1 MDLRFIDTTFR
12 DGSQSL
18 WAAGIRHGMIEAVAE
33 DMDKAGFAVIEVPVG
48 GNHMKKS
55 LRDSKED
62 PWERARMVARKMPR
76 AIKSCMAG
84 AHIILFEAASTPRP
98 VIELYYTVLAR
109 IGALNRVQVMCNVMD
124 ECKRTFP
131 WVIPMFR
138 KLGLQVAIA
147 LSYTISPRHSD
158 EYYAQ
163 KTREILALSPDA
175 IYLKD
180 QGGLLTVDRARTLLP
195 VILQNS
201 GCVPVELHSH
211 CTTGLAPLVYLEA
224 LKAGVS
230 RLHTA
235 VPPLANGSGQPS
247 VFNVAGNARLMGYSP
262 QIDLAVLGPVS
273 KRLTAMAK
281 QEKLPIGAPLEY
293 DYGQYIHQ
301 VPGGVI
307 SNLRH
312 QLAEMR
318 ILHRLE
324 DVLEES
330 VRVRKDLGYP
340 IMVTPH
346 SQFMVTQAALNV
358 IAGERYR
365 HVIDEVILLALGAYG
380 EDSGYGWMDQNLKDR
395 LLGLQRAKELAAR
408 QESPEIP
415 LADIRERLGGPGV
428 SDEEFLLRYL
438 MKGEEEIRAMRAAG
452 PPRQYFSTSSPLLT
466 LIQEL
471 GRCKQ
476 VRYVQVQRGRDSLIM
491 QSSLSRRSHA

>member
-1 MDLRFIDTTFR
+1 MDVRFIDTTFR

-33 DMDKAGFAVIEVPVG
+33 SMDRAGFEVIEVPVG

-62 PWERARMVARKMPR
+62 PWERARMVARKMPH
-76 AIKSCMAG
+76 AVKSCMAG

-98 VIELYYTVLAR
+98 VIELYYAHLAE
-109 IGALNRVQVMCNVMD
+109 IGALNRVQVMANVMD

-163 KTREILALSPDA
+163 KTREVLAFKPDVV
-175 IYLKD
+175 YLKD

-195 VILQNS
+195 AIVQNADK
-201 GCVPVELHSH
+201 VPVELHSH

-224 LKAGVS
+224 LKLGVR

-247 VFNVAGNARLMGYSP
+247 IFNVAGNARLMGYSP
-262 QIDLAVLGPVS
+262 QVDLALVRPVS
-273 KRLTAMAK
+273 ERLNAIAK

-307 SNLRH
+307 STLRH
-312 QLAEMR
+312 QLNEMR
-318 ILHRLE
+318 IIDRLDE
-324 DVLEES
+324 VLEES

-346 SQFMVTQAALNV
+346 SQFVVTQAAINV
-358 IAGERYR
+358 VTGERYK

-380 EDSGYGWMDQNLKDR
+380 EDSGYAWMDQNLKDR
-395 LLGLQRAKELAAR
+395 LLGLPRAKELAAR
-408 QESPEIP
+408 QKSPEIS
-415 LADIRERLGGPGV
+415 LKEIREKLGGSGV
-428 SDEEFLLRYL
+428 SDEEFLLRFL
-438 MKGEEEIRAMRAAG
+438 MKGEAEIQAMRAAG
-452 PPRQYFSTSSPLLT
+452 PPKQYFNTSMPVLT
-466 LIQEL
+466 LITEL
-471 GRCKQ
+471 GKHRQ
-476 VRYVQVQRGRDSLIM
+476 VRYVQVQRGSDSLVI
-491 QSSLSRRSHA
+491 QNQALN